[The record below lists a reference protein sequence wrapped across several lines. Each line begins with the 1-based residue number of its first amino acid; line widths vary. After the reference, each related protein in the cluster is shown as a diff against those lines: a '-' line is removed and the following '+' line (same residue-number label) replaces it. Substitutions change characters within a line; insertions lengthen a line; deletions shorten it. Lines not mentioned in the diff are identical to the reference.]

1 LTHATKTYEPL
12 CGANISWVDQTVA
25 RFQSQYIGSDGLIIS
40 ALQGNGAIADAT
52 PLIADFGDVFPFLH
66 AWNCNAFI
74 EQQISKASAYLKK
87 DLFEHNGFVSLF
99 LNHDWLLG
107 LLELYRLTGNAE
119 YIERATRASHT
130 IINNYFVN
138 DVLVDSLPSIKR
150 PKSLLCPA
158 TSFNVGYVE
167 LWLEL
172 HDITGDELLLEAST
186 RLARTWIETD
196 DFIRHGFF
204 PRILSSHSHHLD
216 KALRFASKNRAL
228 LFKDNTNCI
237 WSILAL
243 YQKTGEPYW
252 QEAIECW
259 IDGFETHFF
268 NNGDV
273 YLYLDQSLKGQSPAL
288 RAAFSVI
295 DFMCDYAIATGST
308 RTEKLA
314 CRIADRW
321 LTYQWPSGLF
331 PESGD
336 ADHDHLDCNVDMAI
350 ALTKLSGINDRR
362 SYLEAAQKTAK
373 AIIAHHRTD
382 LGYCLSVKKDGSPYD
397 SRIIIKFQALMLK
410 LALTPAN
417 GQAVLADSSL
427 LYLLR
432 DR

>member
-1 LTHATKTYEPL
+1 MTSITKTFDPL
-12 CGANISWVDQTVA
+12 CGANIGWVDQTIA
-25 RFQSQYIGSDGLIIS
+25 RFQSQYIGPDGIIIT
-40 ALQGNGAIADAT
+40 ALHGNGTIADAT

-66 AWNCNAFI
+66 AWNCDAFI
-74 EQQISKASAYLKK
+74 EQQISKAEAHLKE
-87 DLFEHNGFVSLF
+87 DLFEHTGFVSLF

-107 LLELYRLTGNAE
+107 LLELHRLTGNAA

-138 DVLVDSLPSIKR
+138 DVLIDSLPSIKR

-172 HDITGDELLLEAST
+172 YDLTGDELLLDASK
-186 RLARTWIETD
+186 RLALKWITTD
-196 DFIRHGFF
+196 DFTRHGFF
-204 PRILSSHSHHLD
+204 SRILSAHSHRLD
-216 KALRFASKNRAL
+216 RALRFASSNRAL

-243 YQKTGEPYW
+243 HQKTGEAKW
-252 QEAIECW
+252 LEAVEHW
-259 IDGFETHFF
+259 IDGFEMHFF
-268 NNGDV
+268 NQGDV
-273 YLYLDQSLKGQSPAL
+273 YLYLDQSLRGQSPAL

-295 DFMCDYAIATGST
+295 DFLCDFTVATGSI
-308 RTEKLA
+308 RAEELA

-321 LTYQWPSGLF
+321 LTHQWPSGLF

-336 ADHDHLDCNVDMAI
+336 GEHDHLDCNVDMAI
-350 ALTKLSGINDRR
+350 ALTKLSGLTARQV
-362 SYLEAAQKTAK
+362 YLEAAQRA
-373 AIIAHHRTD
+373 AAAVVAHHQTD
-382 LGYCLSVKKDGSPYD
+382 LGYCLSVKRDGSSHDP
-397 SRIIIKFQALMLK
+397 RIIIKFQALMLK

-417 GQAVLADSSL
+417 GQAVLADNAL